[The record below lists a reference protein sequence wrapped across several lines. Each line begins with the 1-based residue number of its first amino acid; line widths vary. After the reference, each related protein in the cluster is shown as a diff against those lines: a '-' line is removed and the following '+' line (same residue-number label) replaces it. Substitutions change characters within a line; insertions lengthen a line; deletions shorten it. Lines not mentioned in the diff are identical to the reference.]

1 MIERIPGF
9 SLLRATLCLALALT
23 AGPGWCQDDAD
34 EAFIAPLASSNV
46 LLLDAVNI
54 EGRIVAVGERGV
66 ILISEDQ
73 GRSWKQSKV
82 PSRAVL
88 TGVFFHDRNLGW
100 AVGHDSIVL
109 KTTDGGESWKVTH
122 FAPELE
128 LPLFNVWFA
137 DVDNGMAVGAYGA
150 VIVSADGGETWEE
163 SALDATEFGAVAEEE
178 AEAVEEPGSPEDDEE
193 YDSEDDAFW
202 VDEDLPA
209 DYHLNVIVDDGSGRL
224 LIAAEAGNIYR
235 SDDGGES
242 WVLMP
247 SFYEGSFFGATA
259 TEESEIYVMGLRG
272 NLFRSRDGGE
282 TWEDLDTGVET
293 SLNGGAALPGDGLA
307 VVGMSGTLL
316 ISRDGGSSF
325 ELVQQSNRKALTD
338 VMPVADGGLLLFGE
352 AGVTRLEPGEF

>member
-1 MIERIPGF
+1 M
-9 SLLRATLCLALALT
+9 LALALT
-23 AGPGWCQDDAD
+23 AGPGWSQDDAD
-34 EAFIAPLASSNV
+34 PAFIAPLASSNA

-54 EGRIVAVGERGV
+54 DGHIVAVGERGV
-66 ILISEDQ
+66 ILISDDQ
-73 GRSWKQSKV
+73 GRSWKQSNV

-128 LPLFNVWFA
+128 QPLFDVWFA
-137 DVDNGMAVGAYGA
+137 DADNGMAIGAYGA

-163 SALDATEFGAVAEEE
+163 SALDALEFGAVVNEQEEQTVEE
-178 AEAVEEPGSPEDDEE
+178 AGSPEDDAEYEAEE
-193 YDSEDDAFW
+193 DSEDDAFW
-202 VDEDLPA
+202 VDEDLPV
-209 DYHLNVIVDDGSGRL
+209 DYHLNVIVDDGNGHL

-235 SDDGGES
+235 SDDGGDS

-247 SFYEGSFFGATA
+247 SFYPGSFFGATV
-259 TEESEIYVMGLRG
+259 TDDGEVYVMGLRG
-272 NLFRSRDGGE
+272 HLFRSGDGGE
-282 TWEDLDTGVET
+282 SWENLDTGVET
-293 SLNGGAALPGDGLA
+293 SLNGAAALPGDALA

-325 ELVQQSNRKALTD
+325 ELVQQENRKALID